1 MTLPT
6 AGSMWTTGCVS
17 RADLSTLGRSL
28 VHRPD
33 ERRDAHSATFAK
45 MNRVKPYIRW
55 ALPYLRNKYVVT
67 GLMFVVWV
75 GFIDDNNIISQVKG
89 RMKLAEVYR
98 EREFYLKETR
108 QSSEEL
114 KLLQNDKEL
123 LERFARERYLMKRPD
138 EDIFVF
144 TVED

>member
-1 MTLPT
+1 M
-6 AGSMWTTGCVS
+6 
-17 RADLSTLGRSL
+17 
-28 VHRPD
+28 
-33 ERRDAHSATFAK
+33 

-55 ALPYLRNKYVVT
+55 ALPNLRNKYVVT
-67 GLMFVVWV
+67 GLMFVIWI
-75 GFIDDNNIISQVKG
+75 GFIDDNNLISQVKG

-98 EREFYLKETR
+98 EREFYLKETK

-114 KLLQNDKEL
+114 KLLQNDKVL